1 MKKLKSEK
9 EKLLK
14 KIREIIFIHETE
26 ILFSISIRDWKKKID
41 EERFLRSKRNTWAQ
55 LENLFFN
62 S

>member
-1 MKKLKSEK
+1 MEKSEK

-26 ILFSISIRDWKKKID
+26 ILFSISIRDWKKEID
-41 EERFLRSKRNTWAQ
+41 EERFLRSKRNTWIQ

>member
-1 MKKLKSEK
+1 MEKSEK